1 MTTIST
7 IGNPASLNSNSTD
20 FFPLLSPGSAGRA
33 LDEYYDV
40 LLNPL
45 FRTNINPFL
54 ATDTKSLSDGSGTWT
69 YVATGTN
76 LGTPN
81 YNITELNYT
90 TSLDPNIF
98 IRYTGNIYN
107 GSTDFGNYTK
117 VDYAIPV
124 EDSTG
129 VYISKVTY
137 EGNILRG
144 TNGII
149 IGGNFTH
156 IKIEVKGQYF
166 EIFGNLNIDQNGEIT
181 GGSVTAYNFTDAN
194 GNSIVATNANI
205 DFTTFDANSFQILD
219 NTSFGVLDL
228 YTSLTSGNETYGAT
242 GANTMIGNKGN
253 DTYIVDN
260 VGDVITETFS
270 LAEGGGTDT
279 VQSSVSYTLS
289 ANVDNLTLTGTTN
302 INATGNGLSNTLT
315 GNSGNN
321 ELNGGAG
328 NDILNGGAGTDTAVF
343 DSNLADLIGISS
355 SRTGEVSITTS
366 EGTDTLISIESLRF
380 LDGSTTV
387 ASLLANKPIPDFI
400 VNGTPTTPTVYS
412 GPVTY
417 LEFEFIGSNGNDI
430 VVGSANNDFM
440 NLLDGSDAADG
451 GLGDDVLDGGLGSNF
466 LTGGGGNDTFFSDGR
481 SGGITWSTITDFV
494 SAPNFSG
501 DTVNIWGWVAG
512 TSKLLLTQENAGADG
527 FKGATFHYDLN
538 GDNTIDT
545 SITFSGLTLA
555 QVPNVIEFNDSN
567 LLFFG

>member
-7 IGNPASLNSNSTD
+7 AGNPTLLSSAD
-20 FFPLLSPGSAGRA
+20 FYPLLSPGLAGRV

-40 LLNPL
+40 LLNPI
-45 FRTNINPFL
+45 FQTNINPFL
-54 ATDTKSLSDGSGTWT
+54 ATDTKTINGGDWT

-81 YNITELNYT
+81 YNITQLNYT
-90 TSLDPNIF
+90 TTLDPNIF
-98 IRYTGNIYN
+98 IRYTGDIYN
-107 GSTDFGNYTK
+107 GATDFGNYSL
-117 VDYAIPV
+117 VEYAIPV
-124 EDSTG
+124 SDSSG
-129 VYISKVTY
+129 AYISNVRY

-144 TNGII
+144 NNGII
-149 IGGNFTH
+149 VGGTYSY
-156 IKIEVKGQYF
+156 IRVEVKGDLF
-166 EIFGNLNIDQNGEIT
+166 EIFGTLNINQDGEIS
-181 GGSVTAYNFTDAN
+181 GGTVNAYNFTDGD

-205 DFTTFDANSFQILD
+205 DYLTFDANSFEQF
-219 NTSFGVLDL
+219 NNSSFGVADL
-228 YTSLTSGNETYGAT
+228 YASLTSGNETYGAT
-242 GANTMIGNKGN
+242 GSNTMIGNKGD

-260 VGDVITETFS
+260 VGDVITETYS

-289 ANVDNLTLTGTTN
+289 TNVDNLTLTGATN
-302 INATGNGLSNTLT
+302 INATGNNLANSLT
-315 GNSGNN
+315 GNAGNN

-343 DSNLADLIGISS
+343 NSNLADVIGISS
-355 SRTGEVSITTS
+355 SRTGEITITTS

-412 GPVTY
+412 GPVSY

-440 NLLDGSDAADG
+440 NLLDGVDAADG

-466 LTGGGGNDTFFSDGR
+466 LTGGAGNDTFFSDGR

-501 DTVNIWGWVAG
+501 DTVNIWGWNAG
-512 TSKLLLTQENAGADG
+512 TSQLLLQQENAGADG
-527 FKGATFHYDLN
+527 FTGATFHYDLN

-555 QVPNVIEFNDSN
+555 QVPDVIVFSDSN